1 MKILSSEIIKRYQ
14 NRTRKD
20 IADWQNAVNVA
31 RSVYSPRQYLLQ
43 NIYADITDDALLAS
57 QIQNRQEPVMS
68 RAFTLNTPD
77 GKPDEKASA
86 ALAALPFIQDLIKA
100 ILDSELYGYSL
111 CEFIPGKPY
120 PVFNVIPRQNVEPG
134 DGIFLPDYYAN
145 TGIPYRRLKEYGK
158 TILEFNSNHIG
169 ILNKTVPH
177 VLFKKFAQSCWSE
190 LCEIY
195 GIPPR
200 FLKTNTQDPEM
211 LSRAETMLREMGS
224 AAAMVIDNT
233 EELQFA
239 SGVTTTGDVYN
250 NLITLCNREISMV
263 ISGAII
269 GQDTANG
276 NYSKEE
282 SSKEILQRLI
292 ESDSRMVEIY
302 FNTAV
307 LPALRAL
314 RLISDQPLTFAF
326 TASEN
331 LTDLWTK
338 TVAVM
343 PYYDI
348 DPKWIKEKFGV
359 EVVGSRS
366 VGGSPALSYNVT
378 GEPPCA
384 PDNFFL

>member
-1 MKILSSEIIKRYQ
+1 MKVLSNEIVKRYQ
-14 NRTRKD
+14 RRTRKD
-20 IADWQNAVNVA
+20 IVDWQNAVDMAKN
-31 RSVYSPRQYLLQ
+31 VYSPHQYLLQ
-43 NIYADITDDALLAS
+43 NIYEDITDDALLAS
-57 QIQNRQEPVMS
+57 QIQNRQEPIMT
-68 RAFTLNTPD
+68 RAFSLNKPD
-77 GKPDEKASA
+77 GKVDEKETAKLIS
-86 ALAALPFIQDLIKA
+86 LPFIQDLIKA

-120 PVFNVIPRQNVEPG
+120 PIFKVIPRQNVEPIEG
-134 DGIFLPDYYAN
+134 LFLPDYYSN
-145 TGIPYRRLKEYGK
+145 TGIYYRRFKEFGK

-224 AAAMVIDNT
+224 AAAMVIDST

-239 SGVTTTGDVYN
+239 SGVNTTGDVYN

-302 FNTAV
+302 FNTTV
-307 LPALRAL
+307 LPALRSL

-359 EVVGSRS
+359 EVVGKRI
-366 VGGSPALSYNVT
+366 
-378 GEPPCA
+378 
-384 PDNFFL
+384 DNEQLTIANGQGTIDRFFV

>member
-68 RAFTLNTPD
+68 RVFTLNTPD

-195 GIPPR
+195 GSPPR

-343 PYYDI
+343 RMVAAD
-348 DPKWIKEKFGV
+348 
-359 EVVGSRS
+359 RR
-366 VGGSPALSYNVT
+366 
-378 GEPPCA
+378 
-384 PDNFFL
+384 